1 MPNSFLVLIAA
12 LVLCAC
18 QTGGEGLV
26 EPLATVDPAKGCA
39 GSPVKEC
46 LSLLADVTLLDE
58 YNRAIRKLEHGI
70 DVDINGRP
78 VASEGVLAFGTV
90 PKSNEDSQVIVITY
104 TPNGIVRKFEMSLK
118 SNPYLSKTYEQYH
131 ATGLYETMRYALGAC
146 ADTLDPTTVY
156 KLFENKIKPVT
167 SPSKFYSDS
176 NNGETSKYYLR
187 SAGPISV
194 CGRTMTVTDSI
205 GVSKDALVQ
214 NSKSYYS
221 GTDLS
226 FE

>member
-18 QTGGEGLV
+18 QTRGEALV
-26 EPLATVDPAKGCA
+26 EPLATVDPAQGCV

-46 LSLLADVTLLDE
+46 LSLLADVIRIEE
-58 YNRAIRKLEHGI
+58 YNRAIRRLEHGI
-70 DVDINGRP
+70 EVDINGRP
-78 VASEGVLAFGTV
+78 TAPEGELTLGPI
-90 PKSNEDSQVIVITY
+90 PKPNEQTQIIIITY

-118 SNPYLSKTYEQYH
+118 SNAYLSKTYEEYH

-146 ADTLDPTTVY
+146 ADTLDPTTAY
-156 KLFENKIKPVT
+156 QFFENKIKPAAGPT
-167 SPSKFYSDS
+167 KLYSES
-176 NNGETSKYYLR
+176 NRVETDKYYFR

-194 CGRTMTVTDSI
+194 CGRTVTATNTA
-205 GVSKDALVQ
+205 GVSKDAFIK
-214 NSKSYYS
+214 NSKSYHNGMY
-221 GTDLS
+221 LS